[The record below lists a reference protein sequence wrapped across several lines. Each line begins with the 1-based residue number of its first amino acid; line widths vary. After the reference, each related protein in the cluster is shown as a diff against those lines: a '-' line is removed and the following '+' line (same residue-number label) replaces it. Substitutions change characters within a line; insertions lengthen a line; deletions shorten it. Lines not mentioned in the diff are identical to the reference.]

1 MAIAVMG
8 DDDESTS
15 SLIQRLSRLGFDAI
29 HAKRGSRAFARILED
44 SDVIVCRS
52 VDHAALGI
60 EAIGRLPGAFVL
72 LVDALPNAETMLSA
86 MRHGVIDV
94 VAVPTDDAEL
104 DARMRAALVRAAP
117 TDLRI
122 AGQLDTLERD
132 QRAGQYIQLRMLP
145 RSPAVID
152 NYRLAHRVQPS
163 MFLSG
168 DFVDYFRI
176 AERHFV
182 FYIADVS
189 GHGASSAFI
198 TVILK
203 NFSRRLRRE
212 YRSRMLTNPGQILA
226 VLNRELL
233 DQSLGK
239 HVTMCIGV
247 VDIDA
252 NTVAY
257 ANAGH
262 FPHAIHATNGGA
274 AFLEAP
280 GKPVGL
286 FDAVQ
291 YEVADI
297 YLEPGDSIVA
307 FSDGVLEVMHESG
320 LAAKET
326 RLVACTAAHAPDID
340 GLWQDIGVAEG
351 APVPDDLTCLMVTR
365 ES

>member
-15 SLIQRLSRLGFDAI
+15 SLIQRLSRLGLDAI
-29 HAKRGSRAFARILED
+29 HAKRGSRAFATVLED

-52 VDHAALGI
+52 VDHVALGI
-60 EAIGRLPGAFVL
+60 EATGRLPGGFVL
-72 LVDALPNAETMLSA
+72 LADELPDSATMLSA

-94 VAVPTDDAEL
+94 VTLPVDDAEL
-104 DARMRAALVRAAP
+104 GARMSAALTRVKP

-145 RSPAVID
+145 RSPMLIE

-189 GHGASSAFI
+189 GHGASSAFV

-203 NFSRRLRRE
+203 NLSRRLRRE
-212 YRSRMLTNPGQILA
+212 YRSRMLTNPGEILA

-252 NTVAY
+252 NTVAF

-262 FPHAIHATNGGA
+262 FPHAIHAKQGSA
-274 AFLEAP
+274 AYLTVP
-280 GKPVGL
+280 GKPIGL

-291 YEVADI
+291 YGVEEV
-297 YLEPGDSIVA
+297 YLQPGDSMVA
-307 FSDGVLEVMHESG
+307 FSDGVLEVMHEDG
-320 LAAKET
+320 LAAKER
-326 RLVACTAAHAPDID
+326 RLVECSGARAPDID
-340 GLWQDIGVAEG
+340 ALWRDIGVAEG
-351 APVPDDLTCLMVTR
+351 YPAPDDLTCLMVTR
-365 ES
+365 ER

>member
-15 SLIQRLSRLGFDAI
+15 SLILRLSRLGFDAI
-29 HAKRGSRAFARILED
+29 HAKRGSRAFARVLED
-44 SDVIVCRS
+44 SDVIVCGS

-60 EAIGRLPGAFVL
+60 EATGRLPGAFVL
-72 LVDALPNAETMLSA
+72 LVAEVPDSATMLSA

-94 VAVPTDDAEL
+94 VVAPADDAEL
-104 DARMRAALVRAAP
+104 GARLRAALTRAKP

-145 RSPAVID
+145 RSPATID
-152 NYRLAHRVQPS
+152 NYRLTHRVKPS

-176 AERHFV
+176 AERHVV

-189 GHGASSAFI
+189 GHGASSAFV

-212 YRSRMLTNPGQILA
+212 YRSRMLTNPGEILA

-247 VDIDA
+247 VDMEA
-252 NTVAY
+252 NTVVY

-262 FPHAIHATNGGA
+262 FPHAIHATNGSA
-274 AFLEAP
+274 AFMEAP

-286 FDAVQ
+286 FDAVD
-291 YEVADI
+291 YAVEEVQLAA
-297 YLEPGDSIVA
+297 GDSIVA
-307 FSDGVLEVMHESG
+307 FSDGVLEVMHEES
-320 LAAKET
+320 LSAKEA
-326 RLVACTAAHAPDID
+326 RLVACTAARAPDID
-340 GLWQDIGVAEG
+340 ALWDDIGVADG
-351 APVPDDLTCLMVTR
+351 QPAPDDVTCLVINR
-365 ES
+365 ER

>member
-29 HAKRGSRAFARILED
+29 HAKRGSRTFAKVLED
-44 SDVIVCRS
+44 SDVIVCGFA
-52 VDHAALGI
+52 DHAALGI
-60 EAIGRLPGAFVL
+60 DATGRLPSVFVL
-72 LVDALPNAETMLSA
+72 LVEELPDASAMLSA
-86 MRHGVIDV
+86 MRHGVVDMV
-94 VAVPTDDAEL
+94 TVPADDAEL
-104 DARMRAALVRAAP
+104 AARIRTALTRAKS

-145 RSPAVID
+145 RSPATID

-189 GHGASSAFI
+189 GHGASSAFV

-212 YRSRMLTNPGQILA
+212 YRSRMLTNPGEILA

-262 FPHAIHATNGGA
+262 FPHALHATQDRA
-274 AFLEAP
+274 TFLSVP

-286 FDAVQ
+286 FDTVQ
-291 YEVADI
+291 YDVAEI
-297 YLEPGDSIVA
+297 YMQPGDSIAA
-307 FSDGVLEVMHESG
+307 FSDGVLEVMHEEG
-320 LAAKET
+320 LAAKEA
-326 RLVACTAAHAPDID
+326 RLVDCTAAQAPDINA
-340 GLWQDIGVAEG
+340 LWRTLGIPQG
-351 APVPDDLTCLMVTR
+351 APAPDDLTCLMVTR
-365 ES
+365 ER

>member
-1 MAIAVMG
+1 MTIAVMG

-29 HAKRGSRAFARILED
+29 HAKRGSRAFAKVLED
-44 SDVIVCRS
+44 SDVIVCGS

-60 EAIGRLPGAFVL
+60 DANGRLPGVFVL
-72 LVDALPNAETMLSA
+72 LVRELPDASTMLSA
-86 MRHGVIDV
+86 MRHGVIDMV
-94 VAVPTDDAEL
+94 TVPADDAEL
-104 DARMRAALVRAAP
+104 GARIRAALTHAKS

-145 RSPAVID
+145 RSPATID

-189 GHGASSAFI
+189 GHGASSAFV

-203 NFSRRLRRE
+203 NFSRRMRRE
-212 YRSRMLTNPGQILA
+212 YRSRMLANPGEILA

-262 FPHAIHATNGGA
+262 FPHAIHATQGRA
-274 AFLEAP
+274 TFLAVP

-286 FDAVQ
+286 FDAVE
-291 YEVADI
+291 YDVAEI
-297 YLEPGDSIVA
+297 YMQPGDSIVA
-307 FSDGVLEVMHESG
+307 FSDGVLEVMHEKG

-326 RLVACTAAHAPDID
+326 RLVNCTAARAPDID
-340 GLWQDIGVAEG
+340 ALWRDIGVAEG
-351 APVPDDLTCLMVTR
+351 DPAPDDLTCLMVTR